1 MRRAMMSRARWT
13 TAAAAAIV
21 PLLVT
26 SCSPKDELLDPQ
38 TPTVI
43 DQGAVDGPTGA
54 NGLRV
59 GALGAFKMQTGSGE
73 TLWQLGGLL
82 GDEWKSSNSS
92 AATNEIDRRSISTSN
107 TGLTTAYTGI
117 QQARGYF
124 RNAID
129 AMKQWVP
136 DDSIARSRIGELY
149 FGLGFLEMQMAEAL
163 CNGVPI
169 GEVRGGLPVY
179 GASKT
184 NADLFAMAGA
194 HLDSALALAV
204 AKDTAY
210 SVKIFSAALVTKAR
224 ILVDLGQFGNASV
237 LASQVPTNY
246 QYTLTFSTGSGL
258 NGNWSLNTSQ
268 SAYSVSDSADATG
281 VVKNAIPFVSAKDV
295 RVPTANANK
304 TGADGTTPLFTTS
317 IWANTGQI
325 PVVSGV
331 DARLIEAE
339 AKLNGNDIAG
349 MMTILNG
356 LRTTAQTLGT
366 FRPAAQAAL
375 PTPATQSAAT
385 TVFFREKAFWTFGR
399 GQRLGDLRRMIR
411 QYKFAPD
418 QVLPTGSYYK
428 GGAYGPDVNFPVPD
442 VERANP
448 QFSGCIDRN
457 A

>member
-1 MRRAMMSRARWT
+1 MRRAMISRARWI
-13 TAAAAAIV
+13 AAAVVVA
-21 PLLVT
+21 PLVAT
-26 SCSPKDELLDPQ
+26 ACNPRDELVDPQ
-38 TPTVI
+38 APTVI

-82 GDEWKSSNSS
+82 ADEWKSSNTS

-107 TGLTTAYTGI
+107 SSLTTAYTGI

-129 AMKQWVP
+129 AMVQWVP
-136 DDSIARSRIGELY
+136 DDSIAKSRIGELY

-169 GEVRGGLPVY
+169 GEVRDGVPVY
-179 GASKT
+179 GASKS
-184 NADLFAMAGA
+184 NADLLALAGA
-194 HLDSALALAV
+194 HLDTALALAV

-210 SVKIFSAALVTKAR
+210 SVKIRNAALVTKAR
-224 ILVDLGQFGNASV
+224 IFVDLGQFSNASV
-237 LASQVPTNY
+237 LAAQVPTSY
-246 QYTLTFSTGSGL
+246 QYTLTFSTASGL

-268 SAYSVSDSADATG
+268 SAYSVSDSVDASG
-281 VVKNAIPFVSAKDV
+281 LLKNATPFVSAKDV
-295 RVPTANANK
+295 RVPTTNANK
-304 TGADGTTPLFTTS
+304 TGIDGTTPLFTTS

-331 DARLIEAE
+331 DARLIDAE
-339 AKLNGNDIAG
+339 AKLSANDIPG
-349 MMTILNG
+349 MMSILNA

-366 FRPAAQAAL
+366 FRPAVLAAL
-375 PTPATQSAAT
+375 PTPATQAAAT

-411 QYKFAPD
+411 QYKLSAD
-418 QVLPTGSYYK
+418 QVLPTGTYYK
-428 GGAYGPDVNFPVPD
+428 GGSYGADVNFPVPD

-448 QFSGCIDRN
+448 QFAGCLDRN

>member
-1 MRRAMMSRARWT
+1 MI
-13 TAAAAAIV
+13 AAAAVA
-21 PLLVT
+21 PLV
-26 SCSPKDELLDPQ
+26 SACNPRDELVDPQ
-38 TPTVI
+38 APTVI

-82 GDEWKSSNSS
+82 ADEWKSSNSA

-107 TGLTTAYTGI
+107 TSVTIAYTGI

-124 RNAID
+124 RDAINA
-129 AMKQWVP
+129 MVQWVP

-149 FGLGFLEMQMAEAL
+149 FGVGFLEMQMAEAL

-169 GEVRGGLPVY
+169 GEVRDGLPVY

-184 NADLFAMAGA
+184 NADLLALAGA

-210 SVKIFSAALVTKAR
+210 SVKIRNAALITKAR
-224 ILVDLGQFGNASV
+224 ILVDLGQFANAATLS
-237 LASQVPTNY
+237 AQVPTNY
-246 QYTLTFSTGSGL
+246 QYTLTFSTASGL

-268 SAYSVSDSADATG
+268 NAYSVSDSLDASG
-281 VVKNAIPFVSAKDV
+281 VLKNAIPFVSAKDV

-304 TGADGTTPLFTTS
+304 TGIDGTTPLFTTS

-331 DARLIEAE
+331 DARLIDAE
-339 AKLNGNDIAG
+339 AKLNANDIAG

-356 LRTTAQTLGT
+356 LRTAAQTLGT

-375 PTPATQSAAT
+375 PTPATQAAAT
-385 TVFFREKAFWTFGR
+385 TVFFREKAFWAFGR

-411 QYKFAPD
+411 QYKLSQD
-418 QVLPTGSYYK
+418 QVFPNGNYYK
-428 GGAYGPDVNFPVPD
+428 GGAYGSDVNFPVPD

-448 QFSGCIDRN
+448 QFAGCLDRN

>member
-1 MRRAMMSRARWT
+1 MRRAMISRARWI
-13 TAAAAAIV
+13 AAAAVAA
-21 PLLVT
+21 PLMVIA
-26 SCSPKDELLDPQ
+26 CNPRDELVDPQ
-38 TPTVI
+38 APTVI

-82 GDEWKSSNSS
+82 ADEWKSSNTS

-107 TGLTTAYTGI
+107 TSLTTAYTGI

-129 AMKQWVP
+129 AMVQWVP

-169 GEVRGGLPVY
+169 GEVRNGVPVY
-179 GASKT
+179 GASKSD
-184 NADLFAMAGA
+184 ADLLALAGA
-194 HLDSALALAV
+194 HLDTALTLAV
-204 AKDTAY
+204 AKDAA
-210 SVKIFSAALVTKAR
+210 SVTVRNAALVTKAR
-224 ILVDLGQFGNASV
+224 ILVDLGQFANASV
-237 LASQVPTNY
+237 LAAQVPTNY
-246 QYTLTFSTGSGL
+246 QYTLTFSTASGL

-268 SAYSVSDSADATG
+268 SAYSVSDSVDASG
-281 VVKNAIPFVSAKDV
+281 LLKNAIPFVSAKDV
-295 RVPTANANK
+295 RVPTTNTNK
-304 TGADGTTPLFTTS
+304 TGIDGTTPLFTTS

-331 DARLIEAE
+331 DARLIDAE
-339 AKLNGNDIAG
+339 AKLSANDIPG
-349 MMTILNG
+349 MMSILNA

-366 FRPAAQAAL
+366 FRPAVLPAL
-375 PTPATQSAAT
+375 PTPATQAAAT

-411 QYKFAPD
+411 QYKLSAD
-418 QVLPTGSYYK
+418 QVLPTGTYYK
-428 GGAYGPDVNFPVPD
+428 GGSYGADVNFPVPD

-448 QFSGCIDRN
+448 QFSGCLDRN